1 MPKPDRDTL
10 LRQGEE
16 LLQSW
21 GVAADAAPA
30 ALAACVGR
38 QPAADVAIAE
48 RLGRMAED
56 ASVEPLRRLESES
69 SDKLV
74 RKEAKRSL
82 YRLQQRGLSIPEA
95 PVDAPAPLLATTVEG
110 YLSPVDGNGDQLVW
124 LIKPRS
130 GGLLHLFAV
139 VNDPAGMR
147 EVNLAVIS
155 RKALKGLRAE
165 LAAKHELRLVEAD
178 WKYCDFL
185 MRRAFAWAR
194 ERDGRIEGDFP
205 GLRSQLVS
213 EPGEE
218 ELAPLALR
226 YLDAKEIE
234 ADPSHLARSAELVE
248 EPELRTWWLQRDRL
262 QSYLDELKSI
272 KDSPLVLDRSQQ
284 EERYR
289 GVVDRSVEEIFAP
302 PLRDSW
308 VRRLYEMAYFLWASA
323 RPERAKAAAA
333 AALALSKSD
342 RGGREVPFC
351 EVLARGSIA
360 FFFQESIEQEAE
372 RSRDSLVMTPQQLRA
387 MQQRKR

>member
-1 MPKPDRDTL
+1 MPKPDRETL
-10 LRQGEE
+10 LKQGEG

-21 GVAADAAPA
+21 GIAADATPLQLA
-30 ALAACVGR
+30 ALVGR
-38 QPAADVAIAE
+38 EAASDIVIAE
-48 RLGRMAED
+48 RLGGLVED
-56 ASVEPLRRLESES
+56 ASIEPLRRLESES
-69 SDKLV
+69 KDKLV
-74 RKEAKRSL
+74 RKEAKRAL

-95 PVDAPAPLLATTVEG
+95 PVEQPAPLLTTTIEG

-124 LIKPRS
+124 LLKPRS

-139 VNDPAGMR
+139 INDPAGMR

-155 RKALKGLRAE
+155 RKALKTLRGE
-165 LAAKHELRLVEAD
+165 LVAKHELRLVDAD

-205 GLRSQLVS
+205 GLRSQVVS
-213 EPGEE
+213 EAGEE
-218 ELAPLALR
+218 NLPPLALR
-226 YLDAKEIE
+226 YVDAKEIE
-234 ADPSHLARSAELVE
+234 ADPAHLARSAELVE
-248 EPELRTWWLQRDRL
+248 EPEFRTWWMQRDRL
-262 QSYLDELKSI
+262 QGYLDELTSI

-289 GVVDRSVEEIFAP
+289 GVIDRAVEEIFAP

-323 RPERAKAAAA
+323 RPERAKSVAA
-333 AALALSKSD
+333 AALALAKND
-342 RGGREVPFC
+342 RGGREIPFC

-360 FFFQESIEQEAE
+360 FFFQETVEKEAE
-372 RSRDSLVMTPQQLRA
+372 QSRGSLVMTPQQLRA